1 MEYFSFSRTPVF
13 SKRTKRKIK
22 QRPCTGHIKEITP
35 KSPLLCVNRSHI
47 RYGFRTGAKDIRC
60 SVNTHPYH
68 AENCH
73 RSYVWIPWVP
83 EAFHARFP
91 VSVSLKKWPARK
103 ASPLVTSAFG
113 RQNEAPSRTRETTSG
128 TQGNVWTE
136 APFGQMKSEKAKR
149 KVKNLAKTRLN
160 LNHESLQLSKLVSFY
175 GVIMYTF
182 SSSC

>member
-22 QRPCTGHIKEITP
+22 QRPCTGYIKEITP
-35 KSPLLCVNRSHI
+35 KSPFFCVHRSHI

-73 RSYVWIPWVP
+73 RSYEWISWVP
-83 EAFHARFP
+83 DAFHARFP

-103 ASPLVTSAFG
+103 ASPLVSSACG
-113 RQNEAPSRTRETTSG
+113 RQNEAPRRMRETTSG
-128 TQGNVWTE
+128 SQGNVWTE
-136 APFGQMKSEKAKR
+136 APFGKMKGEK
-149 KVKNLAKTRLN
+149 
-160 LNHESLQLSKLVSFY
+160 
-175 GVIMYTF
+175 
-182 SSSC
+182 

>member
-1 MEYFSFSRTPVF
+1 MEYLSFSRTPVF
-13 SKRTKRKIK
+13 SKTTKRKIK
-22 QRPCTGHIKEITP
+22 QRPCTGYITEITP
-35 KSPLLCVNRSHI
+35 KSPLLCVHRQKPYPVWFPYRRQS
-47 RYGFRTGAKDIRC
+47 YPC

-73 RSYVWIPWVP
+73 HSYLWITWVP

-103 ASPLVTSAFG
+103 ASLLVSSAFG

-136 APFGQMKSEKAKR
+136 APFGKMKGEK
-149 KVKNLAKTRLN
+149 
-160 LNHESLQLSKLVSFY
+160 
-175 GVIMYTF
+175 
-182 SSSC
+182 